1 MKISIKDRENRI
13 LSCIVDDKNIDKMHI
28 VVANHNIPVIAVPV
42 KAWTSNLMTSF
53 DFYTKYDINE
63 KYVICFDDKV
73 INFPYFDDINKLYIA
88 LRNRITE
95 YMLETTL
102 D

>member
-1 MKISIKDRENRI
+1 MRISIRTRESRI

-28 VVANHNIPVIAVPV
+28 VAANNNIPVIAVPV
-42 KAWTSNLMTSF
+42 MPLTNSWKTSF
-53 DFYTKYDINE
+53 NFYTKYDINE
-63 KYVICFDDKV
+63 KYVICFDGKV

-95 YMLETTL
+95 YMLESTL

>member
-1 MKISIKDRENRI
+1 MRISIKDRENRI

-28 VVANHNIPVIAVPV
+28 VTANHAIPAIAIPV
-42 KAWTSNLMTSF
+42 KAWTNSLMTSF
-53 DFYTKYDINE
+53 NFYTKYDINE
-63 KYVICFDDKV
+63 KYVICFDGKV

>member
-1 MKISIKDRENRI
+1 MRISIKTRESRI

-28 VVANHNIPVIAVPV
+28 VTANHNIPVIAVPV
-42 KAWTSNLMTSF
+42 MPLTNSWKTSF
-53 DFYTKYDINE
+53 NFYTKYDINE
-63 KYVICFDDKV
+63 KYVICFDGKV